1 MEMIHHL
8 CVNLEVYGSL
18 HSHGMDTFV
27 DSYLIFVE
35 FYDRMELRSQFSLPA
50 IRVDPQAESVHELA
64 LGIHPVVNLL
74 L

>member
-8 CVNLEVYGSL
+8 CVNLEVFGSL
-18 HSHGMDTFV
+18 YPHGMDTLV
-27 DSYLIFVE
+27 DSYLILVE
-35 FYDRMELRSQFSLPA
+35 FDDRMELRGQLSLPT

>member
-1 MEMIHHL
+1 MIHHL

-18 HSHGMDTFV
+18 HPHCMDTFV
-27 DSYLIFVE
+27 DSYLILVE
-35 FYDRMELRSQFSLPA
+35 LDDRMELRRQLSLPA

-64 LGIHPVVNLL
+64 LGIHPVENLL